1 MVSLHWYYL
10 CLCTW
15 LASYYVLRCW
25 WLPSRR
31 EKAVSAYLQCV
42 NTFSVLH
49 KLFFSYITSIRM
61 NPFRTFFPFL
71 CWKQNEGSS
80 SQREETPPPL
90 LKLEMPLSESEIQS
104 ENKSQRAVSKSKQNV
119 LHKAFRH
126 RARKRTI
133 WPPSGFSRKTDIFI
147 RTSMQ
152 TQEVII
158 GNGPWL
164 GKCLELVKPL
174 AGDVE
179 LQKAGLHHV
188 E

>member
-49 KLFFSYITSIRM
+49 KLFFSYVTSIRM
-61 NPFRTFFPFL
+61 NPFRTFFPPFSAKNRMKDHL
-71 CWKQNEGSS
+71 HREKKPLPLFWSWKCRCQN
-80 SQREETPPPL
+80 Q
-90 LKLEMPLSESEIQS
+90 
-104 ENKSQRAVSKSKQNV
+104 KSRARTKAKAVSKSKQNV